1 MSPQTYR
8 GVVLSER
15 SESKDDGSGA
25 PGLPGGLHATFG
37 PASGKPARRVRM
49 NAPTTVLRRSCA
61 RAFLVATSLILSLG
75 AVEVGMRLC
84 HFGRLT
90 IPAGIEHPQFHHR
103 LKPSTTYHFS
113 SDEFAVDV
121 RTNRYSLRGPDP
133 VLPKPPGVIRIL
145 MLGDSFIFGF
155 PVRDEET
162 SCWLVEHRL
171 RAEGYPV
178 EVINGGVS
186 GYSPTL
192 EYLSLRDEFLSFE
205 PDLVVLWVD
214 LGDVQEDHWF
224 QKNLLY
230 DADGRIVRCDP
241 RYIHGR
247 FDRWE
252 WLKNHSLLANYLD
265 RKVVRTLTYIRTL
278 GLAGYVRIV
287 LRRERAK
294 AAVAKLKSETQAA
307 DLADYDRFLLVR
319 PSMTPERIKPYWDLT
334 GRYLV
339 MIRDVLAQRGIP
351 LLVGVYP
358 YGMVVG
364 PNQWATGRVFWG
376 FEPGKTYDAAPALAL
391 LTEFT
396 RDQRVP
402 FINTFDSFRAAGT
415 TTKLFYDEDG
425 HFTPAGQQVL
435 AEHLLRDPVFRS
447 SLSRRA
453 AQLRR
458 RE

>member
-1 MSPQTYR
+1 
-8 GVVLSER
+8 
-15 SESKDDGSGA
+15 
-25 PGLPGGLHATFG
+25 
-37 PASGKPARRVRM
+37 M
-49 NAPTTVLRRSCA
+49 NTPTTVLRRSCA
-61 RAFLVATSLILSLG
+61 RACLVAVSVALSLG
-75 AVEVGMRLC
+75 LVEVGMRLR
-84 HFGRLT
+84 HFKQLT
-90 IPAGIEHPQFHHR
+90 IPAGIEHPHFHHR
-103 LKPSTTYHFS
+103 LSPNSDQHFA
-113 SDEFAVDV
+113 SDEFDV
-121 RTNRYSLRGPDP
+121 WTRTNRYGLRGPDP
-133 VLPKPPGVIRIL
+133 VLPKPPGVIRVL

-162 SCWLVEHRL
+162 FCWLVERQL

-205 PDLVVLWVD
+205 PDLVVLWMD

-230 DADGRIVRCDP
+230 DTAGRIVRCDP

-252 WLKNHSLLANYLD
+252 WLKTHSLLANYLD
-265 RKVVRTLTYIRTL
+265 RKVVRTFTHIRTL
-278 GLAGYVRIV
+278 GLVGYTRTV

-294 AAVAKLKSETQAA
+294 AAVAKLKSVTQAP
-307 DLADYDRFLLVR
+307 DLADYDRFLLIR
-319 PSMTPERIKPYWDLT
+319 PSMTPEQIRPYWELT

-339 MIRDVLAQRGIP
+339 MIRELLAERRIP
-351 LLVGVYP
+351 LILGVYP

-364 PNQWATGRVFWG
+364 PDQWATGRVFWG

-396 RDQRVP
+396 RDQQIP
-402 FINTFDSFRAAGT
+402 FTNAFDSFRVAAK

-435 AEHLLRDPVFRS
+435 AEHLLHDPLFRA
-447 SLSRRA
+447 SLSRRV
-453 AQLRR
+453 AQARR
-458 RE
+458 RD